1 MLIWDNRAVMHQAN
15 GDYGDQYRY
24 LYRIIIEEAGTVQ
37 TLRNWEKPHDTL

>member
-24 LYRIIIEEAGTVQ
+24 LYRIIIEGEPVLNANGEKLGEAA
-37 TLRNWEKPHDTL
+37 